1 MFYILG
7 ITALGLD
14 HTNILGNYISEIAWH
29 KVQTCILD
37 KRLIGGW
44 VRVPQ
49 GLGEGLLNN
58 NCSFNP
64 LGDTQMKYEFYT
76 RLL

>member
-37 KRLIGGW
+37 KKVNW
-44 VRVPQ
+44 
-49 GLGEGLLNN
+49 GLGQG
-58 NCSFNP
+58 SSRFR
-64 LGDTQMKYEFYT
+64 GGVTKQ
-76 RLL
+76 